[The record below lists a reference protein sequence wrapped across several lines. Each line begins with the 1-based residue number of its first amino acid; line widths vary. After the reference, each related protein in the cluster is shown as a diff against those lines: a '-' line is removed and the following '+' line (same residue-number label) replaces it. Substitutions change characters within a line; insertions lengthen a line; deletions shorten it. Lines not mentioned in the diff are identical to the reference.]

1 MSNLDQDIK
10 LDIKSGTILVV
21 DDEPSNVLL
30 LNRMLTANGYSEV
43 LSTTNSL
50 EVLGICTS
58 KKIDLMLLD
67 INMPDLDGFGVLEQ
81 MKTLET
87 ATRPVILVLSA
98 QNMQEARQK
107 ALDNGARDYVAKPF
121 NVSELLSRVRNLL
134 EMKLLQ
140 DRMRNQNQDLEA
152 KVIARTA
159 DLIAAHKHLQETRL
173 QVIQRL
179 GRAAE
184 YRDNETG
191 YHIIRMSK
199 ISELL
204 GRSVGLS
211 EDEAYL
217 LLIAAPM
224 HDIGKIGI
232 PDQILLKPG
241 KLNADEWEIMK
252 THAQIGADMLSG
264 DDSDLLVTA
273 HQIALNHHEKWDG
286 SGYPRGLSGEAIPLM
301 GRIAAVAD
309 VFDALTSERPYK
321 KAWPIDD
328 AIRFIKE
335 QSGQHFDPE
344 LVNHFLNNLEE
355 IIRINETYAE
365 PVEFPILPA
374 EGHLTK

>member
-30 LNRMLTANGYSEV
+30 LNRMLTANGYSEI